1 MRLLKSFLLMFLI
14 AVTIYADGG
23 SLYTRK
29 GIGDLYFAL
38 NARRLG
44 LGGGG
49 VALSSLTDISTLN
62 PAGWYSLKHTRF
74 ETGFYYNGLDLKNS
88 NAGMLYSQAS
98 LSGFT
103 LAFPLD
109 TAKGISLAAG
119 LIPYSNVMYEV
130 TKESTDPLIGKYT
143 SSYEG
148 NGGLN
153 KVFFGITSKLPFGF
167 VLGASFE
174 YYYGK
179 IEYNA
184 NIKIDNAEYKDGIF
198 KNLNNFQGRGIN
210 VGILSPDLSK
220 IFGSKDISDLRFGL
234 SVNKVFNMKRDSS
247 EVSGSS
253 DSTFIS
259 SSMNQDVIL
268 PYRLN
273 AGVTVKLFNRYL
285 LVADY
290 FYQPFEDFTIN
301 NVKPGIYQN
310 LKRYS
315 IGFEYTNPKLQKET
329 FWENLALRLGLSYEE
344 SQYKINSTSLT
355 SYALYAGFSMPL
367 GFGNTVDIA
376 FSIGKRGTTDNNLI
390 KENFYNLS
398 LGFSLGELWFKK
410 TDR

>member
-1 MRLLKSFLLMFLI
+1 MRLLKSFLLMALI
-14 AVTIYADGG
+14 TVTLYADGG

-74 ETGFYYNGLDLKNS
+74 ETGFYYNGLDLQNS
-88 NAGMLYSQAS
+88 KASAIYSQAS
-98 LSGFT
+98 LSGFS
-103 LAFPLD
+103 LAFPID

-130 TKESTDPLIGKYT
+130 VKESTDPLIGKYT

-153 KVFFGITSKLPFGF
+153 KVFFGLSSKLPLGF
-167 VLGASFE
+167 VMGAAFE

-184 NIKIDNAEYKDGIF
+184 NIRIDNVDYKDGIF

-220 IFGSKDISDLRFGL
+220 LFDTQDISNFRFGL
-234 SVNKVFNMKRDSS
+234 SVNKVFSMKRDSS
-247 EVSGSS
+247 EVSGNS
-253 DSTFIS
+253 DSTFVS
-259 SSMNQDVIL
+259 SSMNQNVNL
-268 PYRLN
+268 PFRLN
-273 AGVTVKLFNRYL
+273 AGVTAKLFNRYL
-285 LVADY
+285 IVADY

-301 NVKPGIYQN
+301 NIKPGIYQN
-310 LKRYS
+310 LKRFS
-315 IGFEYTNPKLQKET
+315 VGFEYTNPKLQKET
-329 FWENLALRLGLSYEE
+329 FWENVVLRLGLSYEE

-355 SYALYAGFSMPL
+355 KVELYTGFSIPI
-367 GFGNTVDIA
+367 GQGNTVDVA
-376 FSIGKRGTTDNNLI
+376 FSMGKRGTTDNNLI
-390 KENFYNLS
+390 KENYYNLS
-398 LGFSLGELWFKK
+398 VGFSLGEIWFLK